1 MIDFAEHEGVS
12 GLSVDDALK
21 GMVILGANS
30 QDLILSGQC
39 PRNPLLA
46 VPSSVLRLTW
56 VRSHSF
62 AMQSSSEVKGCALQS

>member
-1 MIDFAEHEGVS
+1 MIDGAEHEGVS

-21 GMVILGANS
+21 DMVILGANS

-46 VPSSVLRLTW
+46 VPQLRAAPDLGQ
-56 VRSHSF
+56 VPLLCH
-62 AMQSSSEVKGCALQS
+62 AIQQ